1 MRRDLAQRRHARCSE
16 FGQHTQPRSSPSTPR
31 TESMPERRP
40 DHREKQS
47 PQTPG
52 RLGAEPPTPA
62 TAQLARPSAQ
72 RVIERHCLIGHG
84 SCLNLVSLM
93 DANSAPTRTVL
104 DGAILF
110 KNPSHFLITRADWRH
125 STRGPEPAR
134 GRLSVLVLSSAEHWS
149 LSSSL
154 ASSARRR
161 L

>member
-1 MRRDLAQRRHARCSE
+1 MRSDLAQRRRARCSE
-16 FGQHTQPRSSPSTPR
+16 FGQHAQPWSNPSTPR

-52 RLGAEPPTPA
+52 RLGAKPPTPA
-62 TAQLARPSAQ
+62 TAQLAPPSAQ

-110 KNPSHFLITRADWRH
+110 KYSEPFSH
-125 STRGPEPAR
+125 SRG
-134 GRLSVLVLSSAEHWS
+134 
-149 LSSSL
+149 L
-154 ASSARRR
+154 ASLHPWPRARKRPPLR
-161 L
+161 VGAELR